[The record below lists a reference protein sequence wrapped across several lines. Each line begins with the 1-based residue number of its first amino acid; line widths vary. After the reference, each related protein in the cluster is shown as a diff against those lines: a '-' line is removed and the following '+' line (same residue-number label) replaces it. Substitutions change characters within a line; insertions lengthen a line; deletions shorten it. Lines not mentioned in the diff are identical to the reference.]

1 MAYQL
6 FRAVYHAY
14 AADPVPSRSETGRFH
29 QESKPTTC
37 LAATPRTAWMEVSHR
52 WNAESASFRMATIE
66 ASVTNLIDLTDS
78 SVQAAFGITEG
89 QLVDV
94 NCEDCRQLAELLR
107 GRGIEAVWTYSAAD
121 RPGGRQLVIFLDQ
134 LSASSNIRVLSI
146 DPVFG
151 V

>member
-29 QESKPTTC
+29 QESKPTTY
-37 LAATPRTAWMEVSHR
+37 LASTPRTAWMEVSHR
-52 WNAESASFRMATIE
+52 WNAEPASFRMAAIE

-78 SVQAAFGITEG
+78 SVQATLGITEE

-94 NCEDCRQLAELLR
+94 NCDHCRQLAERLR
-107 GRGIEAVWTYSAAD
+107 GRGIEALWTYSAAD

-134 LSASSNIRVLSI
+134 LLASSNIRVLSI